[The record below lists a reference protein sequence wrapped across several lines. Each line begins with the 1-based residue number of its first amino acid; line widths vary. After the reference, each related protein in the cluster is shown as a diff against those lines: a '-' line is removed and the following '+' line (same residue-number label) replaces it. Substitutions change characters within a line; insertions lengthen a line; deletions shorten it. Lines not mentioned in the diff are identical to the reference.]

1 MAAARLRASSQP
13 PLGRQ
18 SGGRSS
24 PASSISSRYS
34 DLSSLDLRVNRERSV
49 SLSDLELTRS
59 VSLSDLDCMT
69 DALQHAACPPQISKP
84 PPKSRRFV
92 TVFAMGVSMLLGSVA
107 GAAYARPHHPPPSP
121 PPPPA
126 AAVEAPA
133 AEPELPSFLGEHV
146 LVAPPPEAA
155 SLMCFRSPFASFRRQ
170 VRDLIRGPRALLDG
184 LWSTIAR
191 HFLRRRPKPRY

>member
-18 SGGRSS
+18 NSGGRSS

-49 SLSDLELTRS
+49 SLSDL
-59 VSLSDLDCMT
+59 DCMT
-69 DALQHAACPPQISKP
+69 DALQHDARPTQISKP

-107 GAAYARPHHPPPSP
+107 GAAYARPHPPPPSP

-155 SLMCFRSPFASFRRQ
+155 ALMCIRSPFASFRRQ